1 MVEEVIEDEDSW
13 DDGEEVVV
21 EDEVPDSSSSSVEH
35 KRFRALPKHLSEQ
48 NFICCHVP
56 SSSTSTSK

>member
-21 EDEVPDSSSSSVEH
+21 EDEVLSVLLLCPRVYQMQQKCIRCH
-35 KRFRALPKHLSEQ
+35 DVHLT
-48 NFICCHVP
+48 HHY
-56 SSSTSTSK
+56 